1 MFREKLE
8 GSTSLGMAAA
18 CQTDRLV
25 FVTMRIRPMIYRGR
39 NEQDSAPRMTGDNP
53 GFSSWPV

>member
-1 MFREKLE
+1 MFREKSE
-8 GSTSLGMAAA
+8 GYTSLGMAAA
-18 CQTDRLV
+18 CQTNRLV
-25 FVTMRIRPMIYRGR
+25 FVTMRIRPVIYKGR